1 MGETETVEVRGVHGT
16 SVSRAQGIQINGFQK
31 SRGRFGIGV
40 YFWSE
45 SPYAEYLAKSWWNFQ
60 NTTKNRYSKDKNKG
74 CAVIWGRCQSLEN
87 EFLDL
92 DNREIKNRLAELCIE
107 KKLGYTTNSRNLAAI
122 IVLFVSKLE
131 EKLGI
136 TFKVIETT
144 VATAP
149 KEFVENYPIGALGA
163 PSCLI
168 VFDEACINIT
178 KVSIC

>member
-1 MGETETVEVRGVHGT
+1 MGETETIEVRGAHGT
-16 SVSRAQGIQINGFQK
+16 SVSRANSIQKNGFQK
-31 SRGRFGIGV
+31 SNGRFGRGV

-60 NTTKNRYSKDKNKG
+60 STTKDLYKYDSNKG
-74 CAVIWGRCQSLEN
+74 CAVIWGLCQLLEN

-92 DNREIKNRLAELCIE
+92 DNKEIKKRLAELCI
-107 KKLGYTTNSRNLAAI
+107 KRNLGYSINTRKLAAT
-122 IVLFVSKLE
+122 IVLFVSMLE
-131 EKLGI
+131 KTLGNS
-136 TFKVIETT
+136 FKVIETT

-149 KEFVENYPIGALGA
+149 KEFVEKYPISALGA

-178 KVSIC
+178 TVGIC